1 MKKIKHILTASLF
14 AALLTLGG
22 CYDKD
27 VTLQKLPDAAIQN
40 LPATVSAYIGQTLIF
55 SPNAVIGGNES
66 EFTYKWYRLV
76 SVEVEDEEGNVTEE
90 DALVI
95 LSEERELE
103 LRLDDLNGYY
113 LWLEATHVET
123 GLTASHVIS
132 VTIDTRISHGW
143 LMLKETAS
151 GNTEM
156 DAAIILS
163 GQTEMD
169 KSFDMLAASTGE
181 VMEGAPVA
189 VYYQN
194 WFTYDTGGTWTPWM
208 SVHNCVTIV
217 SNKEAMVWNTR
228 TESKIAGMD
237 DLFFALPGYGDR
249 NFEAF
254 AVANGSTGY
263 PPSSVSNSSISPLIN
278 DGKAMYMYIPTYA
291 GYRGIEYDY
300 NGAVRFYPEIAGDY
314 HLAPQ
319 LVQCT
324 YGYTRSFFMAYDE
337 TSSSFVRFWKDFSNV
352 GITKFPDAGGVA
364 PCNNM
369 NARLIYMGQT
379 YGNFEESISD
389 EGNYAGY
396 ALMQKNGVSDKLVL
410 YGLNLLEATTFRYAL
425 SSIQNPIRFERE
437 LTVASCPANFVSA
450 DHYTLHQTQ
459 KWLYYTKGNTIG
471 YYDIENDVFHDN
483 IYTVP
488 GSQVTYINYLQNNY
502 DAELN
507 WDGSVAGNDYRFNHL
522 IVAST
527 DGSNYT
533 VSTFN
538 ISSNGALTPVSDRT
552 FTGTG
557 KIKTMIWLGGSLSE
571 NLYKFN
577 N

>member
-1 MKKIKHILTASLF
+1 ME
-14 AALLTLGG
+14 
-22 CYDKD
+22 
-27 VTLQKLPDAAIQN
+27 VTG
-40 LPATVSAYIGQTLIF
+40 LPASVAAYIGQIQTFQPSALYD
-55 SPNAVIGGNES
+55 GKES

-76 SVEVEDEEGNVTEE
+76 TVEVEDEDGAVTEQEALDLLTE
-90 DALVI
+90 DRV
-95 LSEERELE
+95 LE
-103 LRLDDLNGYY
+103 LYLNDLNGYE

-132 VTIDTRISHGW
+132 ITINTRIAHGW

-156 DAAIILS
+156 DAAVILA
-163 GQTEMD
+163 GQSELD
-169 KSFDMLAASTGE
+169 KSHDMLAASTGGE
-181 VMEGAPVA
+181 MEGAPVA

-194 WFTYDTGGTWTPWM
+194 WFTYDTGGTWNLWM

-217 SNKEAMVWNTR
+217 SAREAMVWNTR
-228 TESKIAGMD
+228 TESRIAGMD
-237 DLFFALPGYGDR
+237 DLFFVTPGGDR

-254 AVANGSTGY
+254 AVATGSTGY
-263 PPSSVSNSSISPLIN
+263 PPSSVSNNSVSPLIN
-278 DGKAMYMYIPTYA
+278 NGKAMYMYIPTYE
-291 GYRGIEYDY
+291 GFRGIEYDY

-314 HLAPQ
+314 HLSPQ
-319 LVQCT
+319 LMQGI

-337 TSSSFVRFWKDFSNV
+337 TSSSFVRFWKSFSNV
-352 GITKFPDAGGVA
+352 GITHFPDGGGIT

-379 YGNFEESISD
+379 YGNFESTIEA

-396 ALMQKNGVSDKLVL
+396 ALMQKNGESGKLVL
-410 YGLNLLEATTFRYAL
+410 YGLSLLEATTFRYAL

-437 LTVASCPANFVSA
+437 LNIASCPANFVSA
-450 DHYTLHQTQ
+450 DNYTLHQTQ
-459 KWLYYTKGNTIG
+459 KWLYYTKGNSVG
-471 YYDIENDVFHDN
+471 YYDIANDVFHDN

-488 GSQVTYINYLQNNY
+488 GSQITYINYVQNNF
-502 DAELN
+502 DAEFDWQGN
-507 WDGSVAGNDYRFNHL
+507 VSGNDYRFSNL
-522 IVAST
+522 VVAST

-533 VSTFN
+533 VSCFN
-538 ISSNGALTPVSDRT
+538 VGSNGSLTAVSDRT

-557 KIKTMIWLGGSLSE
+557 KIKSMIWLGGSLSE